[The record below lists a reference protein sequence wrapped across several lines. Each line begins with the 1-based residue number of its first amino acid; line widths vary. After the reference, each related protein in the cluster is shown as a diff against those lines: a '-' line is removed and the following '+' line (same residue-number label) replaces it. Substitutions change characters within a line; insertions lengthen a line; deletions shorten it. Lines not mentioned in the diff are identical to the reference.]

1 MILHLCFLN
10 RINDSYGYLQIK
22 KGLDIQLPNEIV
34 LGSVF
39 MNQYS
44 SFYQW
49 SNLGTII
56 IIKNVES
63 YSSSQF
69 VGIAIFIVVLTIVM
83 ILTLFSYKRKNYLSL
98 KRNIQKAY
106 SLRDELYKSWI
117 EFYQASKNKVIED

>member
-1 MILHLCFLN
+1 VILHLCFLN